1 MLLDSVSGYEF
12 RAPNQ
17 VRRDHEI
24 RGLTGEV
31 WEVLHFYTRSSF
43 RPAQHQQSGIE
54 SRSVFTTHMA
64 PSSRVQHLPCFAHE
78 LTLISLL
85 SHFIT
90 KKLSRLQNTAD
101 TRTKTS
107 HMDQSFY
114 AQRDQK
120 ILLSLLSTSPP
131 NSNHPYHQSIH
142 SSLNH
147 PLYQPPIQPLK
158 LIQTFFNLIQMS
170 YKAQSLIIWT
180 PAVDLNGEVQ
190 YAVYDWSGVYI
201 DSSLFGTWRGRRPT
215 PTICRLYATRLAIM
229 SVRLHTRYCHAKQ
242 KTQSPHSTRYNNE
255 RS

>member
-1 MLLDSVSGYEF
+1 MFRTRIDSDFAIFTSYHTKTSGLE
-12 RAPNQ
+12 
-17 VRRDHEI
+17 
-24 RGLTGEV
+24 
-31 WEVLHFYTRSSF
+31 YT
-43 RPAQHQQSGIE
+43 AG
-54 SRSVFTTHMA
+54 
-64 PSSRVQHLPCFAHE
+64 
-78 LTLISLL
+78 
-85 SHFIT
+85 
-90 KKLSRLQNTAD
+90 

-107 HMDQSFY
+107 HVDQSFY

-142 SSLNH
+142 SSLNPRCINH
-147 PLYQPPIQPLK
+147 PSNPWNSSRH
-158 LIQTFFNLIQMS
+158 FFNLIQMS

-229 SVRLHTRYCHAKQ
+229 SVRLHTRYCQAK
-242 KTQSPHSTRYNNE
+242 
-255 RS
+255 